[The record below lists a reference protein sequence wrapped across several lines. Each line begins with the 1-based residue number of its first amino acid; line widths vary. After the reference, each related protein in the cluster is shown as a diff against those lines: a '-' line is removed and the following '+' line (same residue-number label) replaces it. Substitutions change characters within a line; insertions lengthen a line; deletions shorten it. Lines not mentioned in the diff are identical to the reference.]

1 MLKDMKTVGVLLLLS
16 AISAGTAYAV
26 PKWGTAGVKEIQQNG
41 VCNGVVTDTTGETVI
56 GASVVVKGT
65 TNGTI
70 TGLDGDFSLSGV
82 TKGSILVVSFVGYQN
97 TEVKWNGQP
106 LTIVLKEDTKVLD
119 EVVVVGYGTQKKAN
133 LSGAVAAVDGKV
145 LQDRPITNIGQGLQG
160 VVPNLNITMNNGGAP
175 GATSSFNIR
184 GNTSLNGGSPL
195 VLVDNVQMDA
205 NLVNPDDIESIS
217 VLKDAASASIYGA
230 RAAYG
235 VILITTK
242 KGKKSDKPTVSL
254 SATGYWQSPA
264 LTFHNVNSM
273 QYLTM
278 MDEAYQ
284 NDGGSGHYFKSQ
296 VYQYAE
302 DYFNGKYDSPVF
314 FDTAYDTYKYGYC
327 GNTDWWDELYKTSF
341 SQIYTANISGGND
354 RTTYYA
360 SVSMNDQG
368 GILKAGDDKY
378 NKYNANVNI
387 SSNITKWLN
396 VSAKIAHTYTDE
408 LHPTGGTTAMNST
421 AYSGLSS
428 YSGMMKGDLSP
439 LMPVKHPDGHY
450 AGQGSYTNPVAIM
463 EQGGNAQYKQ
473 NDLWMTGA
481 VKITPIKGLVINADY
496 TWNFYGKSSNQHVQ
510 NFYDYTAVPGT
521 ENYYP
526 WTNPSSVT
534 VTNNDDYYNAFNAFA
549 EYTFS
554 LKEKHN
560 FKVMVGYNQENKH
573 KKYHYAGRKN
583 LIDSS
588 NPSLNLA
595 YGKSSNQHVQNF
607 YDYTAVPGTENYYPW
622 TNPSSVTVTN
632 NDDYYN
638 AFNAFAE
645 YTFSLKEKHNFKVM
659 VGYNQENK
667 HKKYHYAGRK
677 NLIDS
682 SNPSLNL
689 AYGDMAMNGSET
701 HWSVNGFFA
710 RINYDYKGKYLLELN
725 GRYDGS
731 SKFPHGDR
739 YAFFPSASVAW
750 RVSEEKFWEPIRGW
764 FDNFKLRASYGSLGN
779 QALDESRY
787 GNFPY
792 LATYGINTKYGAL
805 LNGTR
810 PVAVS
815 VPGLVSASFTWET
828 VNQIDFGFDAS
839 FFGGRLN
846 TSFDWYRRNTKDM
859 LTAGQALPAVLG
871 TSVPQENAADM
882 KTVGWEVSLE
892 WNDRLSNGF
901 GYHIKGVL
909 SDYQAS
915 ITKFSNPTKLLGT
928 HYVGEKL
935 NEIWGYVSNGLF
947 QSDEDAKAAD
957 QSYLSGG
964 SWGAGDVK
972 YEDLNND
979 GKIDIGKNTLD
990 DSGDRKIIGNST
1002 PRYSYGI
1009 TAGFDYKGFDFEMF
1023 WQGIG
1028 KRDYWLGGSQFWGFT
1043 DEWCTPLTSSLDY
1056 WTEDNRDAYFPRLHH
1071 YGVNGGNH
1079 QVSTRYL
1086 QNAAYL
1092 RLKNV
1097 VLGYTIPRSI
1107 TEKVKIS
1114 RLRVF
1119 VQGENLL
1126 TFTPL
1131 IDSYDPETLN
1141 NMTYPINKKI
1151 SVGLNLTF

>member
-595 YGKSSNQHVQNF
+595 YG
-607 YDYTAVPGTENYYPW
+607 
-622 TNPSSVTVTN
+622 
-632 NDDYYN
+632 
-638 AFNAFAE
+638 
-645 YTFSLKEKHNFKVM
+645 
-659 VGYNQENK
+659 
-667 HKKYHYAGRK
+667 
-677 NLIDS
+677 
-682 SNPSLNL
+682 
-689 AYGDMAMNGSET
+689 DMAMNGSET

-779 QALDESRY
+779 QTLDESRY

>member
-1 MLKDMKTVGVLLLLS
+1 MLKDMRVLLLLS

-595 YGKSSNQHVQNF
+595 YG
-607 YDYTAVPGTENYYPW
+607 
-622 TNPSSVTVTN
+622 
-632 NDDYYN
+632 
-638 AFNAFAE
+638 
-645 YTFSLKEKHNFKVM
+645 
-659 VGYNQENK
+659 
-667 HKKYHYAGRK
+667 
-677 NLIDS
+677 
-682 SNPSLNL
+682 
-689 AYGDMAMNGSET
+689 DMAMNGSET

>member
-595 YGKSSNQHVQNF
+595 YG
-607 YDYTAVPGTENYYPW
+607 
-622 TNPSSVTVTN
+622 
-632 NDDYYN
+632 
-638 AFNAFAE
+638 
-645 YTFSLKEKHNFKVM
+645 
-659 VGYNQENK
+659 
-667 HKKYHYAGRK
+667 
-677 NLIDS
+677 
-682 SNPSLNL
+682 
-689 AYGDMAMNGSET
+689 DMAMNGSET

-805 LNGTR
+805 LNGTC

>member
-595 YGKSSNQHVQNF
+595 YG
-607 YDYTAVPGTENYYPW
+607 
-622 TNPSSVTVTN
+622 
-632 NDDYYN
+632 
-638 AFNAFAE
+638 
-645 YTFSLKEKHNFKVM
+645 
-659 VGYNQENK
+659 
-667 HKKYHYAGRK
+667 
-677 NLIDS
+677 
-682 SNPSLNL
+682 
-689 AYGDMAMNGSET
+689 DMAMNGSET

-1002 PRYSYGI
+1002 PRYSYGT

>member
-595 YGKSSNQHVQNF
+595 YG
-607 YDYTAVPGTENYYPW
+607 
-622 TNPSSVTVTN
+622 
-632 NDDYYN
+632 
-638 AFNAFAE
+638 
-645 YTFSLKEKHNFKVM
+645 
-659 VGYNQENK
+659 
-667 HKKYHYAGRK
+667 
-677 NLIDS
+677 
-682 SNPSLNL
+682 
-689 AYGDMAMNGSET
+689 DMAMNGSET

-739 YAFFPSASVAW
+739 YAFFPSASVAR

>member
-526 WTNPSSVT
+526 WTNPSS
-534 VTNNDDYYNAFNAFA
+534 A
-549 EYTFS
+549 
-554 LKEKHN
+554 
-560 FKVMVGYNQENKH
+560 
-573 KKYHYAGRKN
+573 
-583 LIDSS
+583 
-588 NPSLNLA
+588 
-595 YGKSSNQHVQNF
+595 
-607 YDYTAVPGTENYYPW
+607 
-622 TNPSSVTVTN
+622 TVTN

>member
-408 LHPTGGTTAMNST
+408 LHPPGGTTAMNST

-496 TWNFYGKSSNQHVQ
+496 TWNF
-510 NFYDYTAVPGT
+510 
-521 ENYYP
+521 
-526 WTNPSSVT
+526 
-534 VTNNDDYYNAFNAFA
+534 
-549 EYTFS
+549 
-554 LKEKHN
+554 
-560 FKVMVGYNQENKH
+560 
-573 KKYHYAGRKN
+573 
-583 LIDSS
+583 
-588 NPSLNLA
+588 

>member
-473 NDLWMTGA
+473 NDLWMTGT

-496 TWNFYGKSSNQHVQ
+496 TWNF
-510 NFYDYTAVPGT
+510 
-521 ENYYP
+521 
-526 WTNPSSVT
+526 
-534 VTNNDDYYNAFNAFA
+534 
-549 EYTFS
+549 
-554 LKEKHN
+554 
-560 FKVMVGYNQENKH
+560 
-573 KKYHYAGRKN
+573 
-583 LIDSS
+583 
-588 NPSLNLA
+588 

>member
-302 DYFNGKYDSPVF
+302 DYFNGKYDTPVF

-496 TWNFYGKSSNQHVQ
+496 TWNF
-510 NFYDYTAVPGT
+510 
-521 ENYYP
+521 
-526 WTNPSSVT
+526 
-534 VTNNDDYYNAFNAFA
+534 
-549 EYTFS
+549 
-554 LKEKHN
+554 
-560 FKVMVGYNQENKH
+560 
-573 KKYHYAGRKN
+573 
-583 LIDSS
+583 
-588 NPSLNLA
+588 

>member
-588 NPSLNLA
+588 
-595 YGKSSNQHVQNF
+595 
-607 YDYTAVPGTENYYPW
+607 
-622 TNPSSVTVTN
+622 
-632 NDDYYN
+632 
-638 AFNAFAE
+638 
-645 YTFSLKEKHNFKVM
+645 
-659 VGYNQENK
+659 
-667 HKKYHYAGRK
+667 R
-677 NLIDS
+677 
-682 SNPSLNL
+682 PSLNL
-689 AYGDMAMNGSET
+689 AYGDMAMNDSET

>member
-595 YGKSSNQHVQNF
+595 YG
-607 YDYTAVPGTENYYPW
+607 
-622 TNPSSVTVTN
+622 
-632 NDDYYN
+632 
-638 AFNAFAE
+638 
-645 YTFSLKEKHNFKVM
+645 
-659 VGYNQENK
+659 
-667 HKKYHYAGRK
+667 
-677 NLIDS
+677 
-682 SNPSLNL
+682 
-689 AYGDMAMNGSET
+689 DMAMNGSET

-990 DSGDRKIIGNST
+990 DSVDRKIIGNST

>member
-396 VSAKIAHTYTDE
+396 VWAKIAHTYTDE

-496 TWNFYGKSSNQHVQ
+496 TWNF
-510 NFYDYTAVPGT
+510 
-521 ENYYP
+521 
-526 WTNPSSVT
+526 
-534 VTNNDDYYNAFNAFA
+534 
-549 EYTFS
+549 
-554 LKEKHN
+554 
-560 FKVMVGYNQENKH
+560 
-573 KKYHYAGRKN
+573 
-583 LIDSS
+583 
-588 NPSLNLA
+588 

>member
-421 AYSGLSS
+421 ANSGLSS

-450 AGQGSYTNPVAIM
+450 AGQGGYTNPVAIM

-496 TWNFYGKSSNQHVQ
+496 TWNF
-510 NFYDYTAVPGT
+510 
-521 ENYYP
+521 
-526 WTNPSSVT
+526 
-534 VTNNDDYYNAFNAFA
+534 
-549 EYTFS
+549 
-554 LKEKHN
+554 
-560 FKVMVGYNQENKH
+560 
-573 KKYHYAGRKN
+573 
-583 LIDSS
+583 
-588 NPSLNLA
+588 

-1028 KRDYWLGGSQFWGFT
+1028 KRDYWLGDSQFWGFT

>member
-583 LIDSS
+583 LI
-588 NPSLNLA
+588 
-595 YGKSSNQHVQNF
+595 V
-607 YDYTAVPGTENYYPW
+607 
-622 TNPSSVTVTN
+622 
-632 NDDYYN
+632 
-638 AFNAFAE
+638 
-645 YTFSLKEKHNFKVM
+645 
-659 VGYNQENK
+659 
-667 HKKYHYAGRK
+667 
-677 NLIDS
+677 S

>member
-421 AYSGLSS
+421 AYSGLAS

-496 TWNFYGKSSNQHVQ
+496 TWNF
-510 NFYDYTAVPGT
+510 
-521 ENYYP
+521 
-526 WTNPSSVT
+526 
-534 VTNNDDYYNAFNAFA
+534 
-549 EYTFS
+549 
-554 LKEKHN
+554 
-560 FKVMVGYNQENKH
+560 
-573 KKYHYAGRKN
+573 
-583 LIDSS
+583 
-588 NPSLNLA
+588 

>member
-534 VTNNDDYYNAFNAFA
+534 VTNNDDYYN
-549 EYTFS
+549 
-554 LKEKHN
+554 
-560 FKVMVGYNQENKH
+560 V
-573 KKYHYAGRKN
+573 
-583 LIDSS
+583 
-588 NPSLNLA
+588 
-595 YGKSSNQHVQNF
+595 
-607 YDYTAVPGTENYYPW
+607 
-622 TNPSSVTVTN
+622 
-632 NDDYYN
+632 
-638 AFNAFAE
+638 FNAFAE

>member
-473 NDLWMTGA
+473 NDLWMTGV

-496 TWNFYGKSSNQHVQ
+496 TWNF
-510 NFYDYTAVPGT
+510 
-521 ENYYP
+521 
-526 WTNPSSVT
+526 
-534 VTNNDDYYNAFNAFA
+534 
-549 EYTFS
+549 
-554 LKEKHN
+554 
-560 FKVMVGYNQENKH
+560 
-573 KKYHYAGRKN
+573 
-583 LIDSS
+583 
-588 NPSLNLA
+588 

-731 SKFPHGDR
+731 SKFPHGDC

-1126 TFTPL
+1126 TSTPL

>member
-450 AGQGSYTNPVAIM
+450 AGQGGYTNPVAIM

-496 TWNFYGKSSNQHVQ
+496 TWNF
-510 NFYDYTAVPGT
+510 
-521 ENYYP
+521 
-526 WTNPSSVT
+526 
-534 VTNNDDYYNAFNAFA
+534 
-549 EYTFS
+549 
-554 LKEKHN
+554 
-560 FKVMVGYNQENKH
+560 
-573 KKYHYAGRKN
+573 
-583 LIDSS
+583 
-588 NPSLNLA
+588 

-779 QALDESRY
+779 QALDESLY

>member
-1 MLKDMKTVGVLLLLS
+1 MKSEFLKFSSKRILFST
-16 AISAGTAYAV
+16 
-26 PKWGTAGVKEIQQNG
+26 
-41 VCNGVVTDTTGETVI
+41 VVTSVLMAGSPLEVFAADATEVQAVMQTGTVTGQVVDANGEPVI
-56 GASVVVKGT
+56 GASILIKGT
-65 TNGTI
+65 GTGIITDINGNFTVSASPDA
-70 TGLDGDFSLSGV
+70 T
-82 TKGSILVVSFVGYQN
+82 LVVSFVGYKTQEISLSGKKN
-97 TEVKWNGQP
+97 IKIILQ
-106 LTIVLKEDTKVLD
+106 EDSELLD

-450 AGQGSYTNPVAIM
+450 AGQGGYTNPVAIM

-496 TWNFYGKSSNQHVQ
+496 TWNF
-510 NFYDYTAVPGT
+510 
-521 ENYYP
+521 
-526 WTNPSSVT
+526 
-534 VTNNDDYYNAFNAFA
+534 
-549 EYTFS
+549 
-554 LKEKHN
+554 
-560 FKVMVGYNQENKH
+560 
-573 KKYHYAGRKN
+573 
-583 LIDSS
+583 
-588 NPSLNLA
+588 

>member
-595 YGKSSNQHVQNF
+595 YG
-607 YDYTAVPGTENYYPW
+607 
-622 TNPSSVTVTN
+622 
-632 NDDYYN
+632 
-638 AFNAFAE
+638 
-645 YTFSLKEKHNFKVM
+645 
-659 VGYNQENK
+659 
-667 HKKYHYAGRK
+667 
-677 NLIDS
+677 
-682 SNPSLNL
+682 
-689 AYGDMAMNGSET
+689 DMAMNGSET

-805 LNGTR
+805 LNGTL

>member
-26 PKWGTAGVKEIQQNG
+26 PKWGTAGVKVIQQNG

-496 TWNFYGKSSNQHVQ
+496 TWNF
-510 NFYDYTAVPGT
+510 
-521 ENYYP
+521 
-526 WTNPSSVT
+526 
-534 VTNNDDYYNAFNAFA
+534 
-549 EYTFS
+549 
-554 LKEKHN
+554 
-560 FKVMVGYNQENKH
+560 
-573 KKYHYAGRKN
+573 
-583 LIDSS
+583 
-588 NPSLNLA
+588 

>member
-360 SVSMNDQG
+360 SVSMNNQG

-496 TWNFYGKSSNQHVQ
+496 TWNF
-510 NFYDYTAVPGT
+510 
-521 ENYYP
+521 
-526 WTNPSSVT
+526 
-534 VTNNDDYYNAFNAFA
+534 
-549 EYTFS
+549 
-554 LKEKHN
+554 
-560 FKVMVGYNQENKH
+560 
-573 KKYHYAGRKN
+573 
-583 LIDSS
+583 
-588 NPSLNLA
+588 

>member
-341 SQIYTANISGGND
+341 SQIYTANISGGNG

-496 TWNFYGKSSNQHVQ
+496 TWNF
-510 NFYDYTAVPGT
+510 
-521 ENYYP
+521 
-526 WTNPSSVT
+526 
-534 VTNNDDYYNAFNAFA
+534 
-549 EYTFS
+549 
-554 LKEKHN
+554 
-560 FKVMVGYNQENKH
+560 
-573 KKYHYAGRKN
+573 
-583 LIDSS
+583 
-588 NPSLNLA
+588 

>member
-595 YGKSSNQHVQNF
+595 YG
-607 YDYTAVPGTENYYPW
+607 
-622 TNPSSVTVTN
+622 
-632 NDDYYN
+632 
-638 AFNAFAE
+638 
-645 YTFSLKEKHNFKVM
+645 
-659 VGYNQENK
+659 
-667 HKKYHYAGRK
+667 
-677 NLIDS
+677 
-682 SNPSLNL
+682 
-689 AYGDMAMNGSET
+689 DMAMNGSET

-928 HYVGEKL
+928 RYYVGEKL